1 MNRQARREK
10 IIARRQAKK
19 SKPKPEQKVEPVVEP
34 EPVKAA
40 GVTLL
45 EAIQELDSKQ
55 PLVILKRRYL
65 KRGEKNHGEDKDR
78 EAESI

>member
-19 SKPKPEQKVEPVVEP
+19 PKPKPEQKVEPVVEP
-34 EPVKAA
+34 EPVKAT

-65 KRGEKNHGEDKDR
+65 KRMGENYGEDKDR